1 MSANQEAIIIRGART
16 HNLKNIRLSIPR
28 AALTVITGPSGA
40 GKSSLAFD
48 TLYAEGQRR
57 YVESLSAYARQFL
70 ERMPRPDVDFISG
83 LSPAVA
89 IEQKNRTTSPRST
102 VGTVTEIY
110 DYLRLLFARAG
121 ETFCVDCGSRVKRD
135 LPEDV
140 WRVLARRPEGEGVL
154 IAFPPAGDES
164 SGERDAEKWRLLG
177 FRRLWRRGELLRL
190 DRLDD
195 NQSLEEGDLIVV
207 DRLRCGTRLERTRAL
222 DSIETAFHYG
232 EGELIVVSEDGSLHR
247 FSQRFACSRCG
258 RPMVLPEPRLFS
270 FNNPFGACPGCQG
283 FGAMMRIDESKVI
296 PDPRKTLRQ
305 GAIAPWN
312 TPHYRW
318 FYRQLARVAP
328 RYQIPLDVPYASLPA
343 SLKTLIWKGA
353 GEFPGVEGF
362 FDYLE
367 SKKYKVQVRVLMA
380 RYRSYFPCT
389 ACGGLRLRP
398 EALAVKIG
406 GRNISQ
412 LARLPVDELYHFLE
426 AQHFPESLAPV
437 TGPLLRE
444 IKARLKYL
452 LDVGLAYLTL
462 DRKASTLSG
471 GEYQRINLA
480 SALGYSLTGALYVLD
495 EPTVGLHPRDT
506 QRLIG
511 ILRALRDAGNTV
523 VVVEHDPEVI
533 RSADYIVDLGPGS
546 GEQGGQLVF
555 QGDYPTLLAKG
566 EGLTARYMREEQT
579 IPAKTVFRK
588 GRGKAVVVRGAR
600 EHNLKNLTVTFPLG
614 KLVCVTGVS
623 GSGKSTLVQDVL
635 YNGIRKARGQV
646 VASAGACEG
655 IEGLEHIYQVEM
667 VDQSPIGRT
676 PRSNPIT
683 YIKAFD
689 RIRKLFAATPA
700 ATRRGF
706 RPGHFSFNVPGG
718 RCEVCQG
725 DGQITVEMQFL
736 ADVTLECDACKGRRF
751 KPEVLAVTYRGK
763 SIADVLM
770 MSVAEA
776 LQFFADQPRLVN
788 ALEVLQ
794 QVGLAYLRLGQPAT
808 TLSSGEAQRIKLAAH
823 LIKKNHQ
830 NNLYILDEPTTG
842 LHLDDISQLLR
853 ALDTLIERGASV
865 ILIEHHPDVIKYA
878 DWVIDLGPE
887 GGERGGHIVAEGT
900 PVEIARQP
908 ASHTGRILQSIYAR
922 DGVQVA

>member
-1 MSANQEAIIIRGART
+1 MSRHEDVILIRGART
-16 HNLKNIRLSIPR
+16 HNLKNITLAIPR
-28 AALTVITGPSGA
+28 EALTVVTGPSGA

-121 ETFCVDCGSRVKRD
+121 ETYCVECGTPVRRD

-140 WRVLARRPEGEGVL
+140 WRFLEQRPESEAVL
-154 IAFPPAGDES
+154 IAFPLPEAG
-164 SGERDAEKWRLLG
+164 GGQGAEKWLSLG
-177 FRRLWRRGELLRL
+177 FRRVWRQGQVLRL
-190 DRLDD
+190 DRLGED
-195 NQSLEEGDLIVV
+195 QSLAPGDLIVV
-207 DRLRCGTRLERTRAL
+207 DRLRCGAELDRGRAME
-222 DSIETAFHYG
+222 SIETAFHYG
-232 EGELIVVSEDGSLHR
+232 EGELVVVTGEGALQR

-296 PDPRKTLRQ
+296 PDPRKSLRQ

-328 RYQIPLDVPYASLPA
+328 QYHIPLDVPYASLPA
-343 SLKTLIWKGA
+343 SLKKLIWQGA
-353 GEFPGVEGF
+353 GDYPGVEGF
-362 FDYLE
+362 FQYLE

-412 LARLPVDELYHFLE
+412 LARLPVDALYNFLDGLS
-426 AQHFPESLAPV
+426 FPQSLQPV
-437 TGPLLRE
+437 TEPLLKE
-444 IKARLKYL
+444 IKSRLKYL
-452 LDVGLAYLTL
+452 LDVGLEYLTL
-462 DRKASTLSG
+462 DRKANTLSG

-480 SALGYSLTGALYVLD
+480 SALGFSLTGALYVLD

-506 QRLIG
+506 RRLIG
-511 ILRALRDAGNTV
+511 ILQALRDAGNTV

-546 GEQGGQLVF
+546 GEHGGQLVF
-555 QGDYPTLLAKG
+555 QGDYPTLLAEG
-566 EGLTARYMREEQT
+566 EGLTARYMREERA

-588 GRGKAVVVRGAR
+588 GNGKALVVRGAR
-600 EHNLKNLTVTFPLG
+600 EHNLKNLTVRFPLG

-623 GSGKSTLVQDVL
+623 GSGKSTLVHEVL
-635 YNGIRKARGQV
+635 YRGILKARGQA
-646 VASAGACEG
+646 VASVGACEG
-655 IEGLEHIYQVEM
+655 IEGLNHIYQVEM

-676 PRSNPIT
+676 PRSNPVT

-689 RIRKLFAATPA
+689 AIRKLFASTPA
-700 ATRRGF
+700 ALRRGF
-706 RPGHFSFNVPGG
+706 KPGHFSFNVPGG

-725 DGQITVEMQFL
+725 DGQIKVEMQFL
-736 ADVTLECDACKGRRF
+736 ADVYLECEACKGKRF
-751 KPEVLAVTYRGK
+751 KPEVLQVKYRGK
-763 SIADVLM
+763 SIVDVLE

-776 LQFFADQPRLVN
+776 LNFFADQPRLVN
-788 ALEVLQ
+788 SLQVLQ
-794 QVGLAYLRLGQPAT
+794 QVGLEYLRLGQPAT

-842 LHLDDISQLLR
+842 LHLDDIARLLR
-853 ALDTLIERGASV
+853 ALDALIERGASI

-887 GGERGGHIVAEGT
+887 GGDRGGRIVAQGT

-908 ASHTGRILQSIYAR
+908 ASYTGQILQKIYAR
-922 DGVQVA
+922 EGVQVA